1 MAQYVLRRVLLMV
14 PTMLIVSMIVFSLV
28 RLIPGDIAE
37 IMVENRRYASDVDD
51 LRHKLG
57 LDQPVYVQYVKW
69 LGGLAT
75 GNWGTSLWTGR
86 TISEELR
93 HRIPLTLQFG
103 AMTMV
108 VSLVISIPIGVIS
121 AIRQDTAID
130 YTTRSAAILGLSF
143 PPFWIATVLLVF
155 GSIWFGWGPRQWVPF
170 NRDPIGSIQAL
181 AVPALILGID
191 RAAALMRM
199 TRAMMLEVLRQDYVR
214 TAWAKG
220 LRERVVVTRHAL
232 RNALIPVV
240 TILGLQVPAILG
252 GSVVMETIFNLPGTG
267 KFMLDAI
274 QARDYPMVQIM
285 NMVFA
290 AFVLST
296 NLLVDLAYGYID
308 PRIRFN

>member
-1 MAQYVLRRVLLMV
+1 MAQYILRRVLLMV
-14 PTMLIVSMIVFSLV
+14 PTLLIVSMIVFSLI

-37 IMVENRRYASDVDD
+37 IMVENRKYANDVDE

-57 LDQPVYVQYVKW
+57 LDQPVYVQYAKW
-69 LGGLAT
+69 LGGLVT
-75 GNWGTSLWTGR
+75 GDWGTSLWTGR
-86 TISEELR
+86 TIGEELR

-103 AMTMV
+103 IMTMI
-108 VSLVISIPIGVIS
+108 VSLIVSIPIGVI
-121 AIRQDTAID
+121 AAVRQDSGLD
-130 YTTRSAAILGLSF
+130 YATRSAAILGLSF
-143 PPFWIATVLLVF
+143 PPFWVATVLLVF
-155 GSIWFGWGPRQWVPF
+155 GSIWFNWAPRQWVPF
-170 NRDPIGSIQAL
+170 TKDPLGSIYAL
-181 AVPALILGID
+181 TVPALILGID

-220 LRERVVVTRHAL
+220 LRERVIVVRHAL
-232 RNALIPVV
+232 RNAMIPVV

-290 AFVLST
+290 AFVLTT
-296 NLLVDLAYGYID
+296 NLVVDLAYGYID
-308 PRIRFN
+308 PRIRFK